1 MSASVCFSC
10 LGASQCLTRYL
21 SAIWSDTGNLRTEEA
36 MEVVKYMIFEVL
48 EFCDIFCDEDFLVGV
63 SLPGRF
69 GYVLIRTT

>member
-36 MEVVKYMIFEVL
+36 MEVVKCMIFEDL
-48 EFCDIFCDEDFLVGV
+48 DFCDIFVMKTF
-63 SLPGRF
+63 
-69 GYVLIRTT
+69 